1 MLQPVNHESWTEV
14 GWLREKRRRK
24 GGGKSHDTVLLNTL
38 AEGSK
43 HFVSTLYPTFA
54 NFSPKKNIAKKR

>member
-43 HFVSTLYPTFA
+43 HFVL
-54 NFSPKKNIAKKR
+54 